1 MNGSDPA
8 VLAPAVGTPSDVSD
22 KPSVHV
28 LIVDDDPAKR
38 LALGSILAPLGHSIV
53 EAESGLV
60 ALRCLMRQDFAVILL
75 DVRMPVMDGF
85 ETAALIRERQQS
97 EMTPIIF
104 VTAHGSDE
112 MLDTETYTQGEVD
125 FIFAPVNPKELRAK
139 VSVFANLF
147 TRAEELAARAREV
160 QTSADQLRFLTDAA
174 PVGIFQTDAQNRYV
188 YTNPRWSE
196 ITGLSAEKAAGRE
209 WGTIIDW
216 QERAQVAA
224 DLIGVSADQA
234 EFSQRFRIQP
244 PGSGSR
250 IVIMTSRSIPGR
262 NGETVGSVGILADV
276 TAEAGAEVAMADARD
291 KATEASQLKSDF
303 LANMSHEI
311 RTPMNGII
319 GMTELLLETEL
330 DDRQRDY
337 ASTVRNS
344 GESLLTI
351 INDILDFSKVEAGKL
366 TIENIDF
373 DIRTIVDDV
382 VGLLVEPAL
391 AKGLS
396 LTPIIERSVPDTIC
410 GDPGRVRQVLINL
423 IGNAVKFTHTGGID
437 VRVSRD
443 ETMVM
448 DTYLRFQVS
457 DTGDGIA
464 SDKLETVFHPFIQ
477 GDATTSRKYGGT
489 GLGLSISSQLVA
501 LMGGDCGVSSEPG
514 VGSTFWFTIRVD
526 ADKEVNDFDLES
538 EDLAPLGEPALSEI
552 DPSDPIADDN
562 SPLGSR
568 LVRLGPPG
576 RVLLAE
582 DNVVNQQ
589 VASAMLDHLGFTV
602 DVVPDGAAAVKAVTQ
617 ASYDAVLMDCQM
629 PILDGYQATR
639 EIRRVQGV
647 AAHVPII
654 AVTASAMSSDQQRC
668 LAAGMDDYL
677 PKPLSLNALGA
688 VLARWA
694 PEKPDP
700 EGVDNESDQASA
712 AGPPPVQSAAPSRSS
727 IDAEVLS
734 RLMRLGEASGED
746 LLDQLKSLFLT
757 EADNRIKAVH
767 EALAADDASGVVLP
781 AHTLGGASAN
791 LGAGILA
798 DLCATLEADGEAG
811 DLVGCA
817 TLLKSVEA
825 EVERVRI
832 ALTSGHPTP

>member
-1 MNGSDPA
+1 MNDYDPA
-8 VLAPAVGTPSDVSD
+8 VLAPAVDTLLGAPHKSAV
-22 KPSVHV
+22 PV
-28 LIVDDDPAKR
+28 LIVDDDPGKR
-38 LALGSILAPLGHSIV
+38 LALGSILAPLGHTIV

-75 DVRMPVMDGF
+75 DVRMPIMDGF

-104 VTAHGSDE
+104 VTAHGNDE
-112 MLDTETYTQGEVD
+112 MLDADLYTQGEVD

-196 ITGLSAEKAAGRE
+196 ITGISAEKAAGQE

-216 QERAQVAA
+216 QERDQVAA

-244 PGSGSR
+244 PESEPR
-250 IVIMTSRSIPGR
+250 IVIVTSRSIPGR
-262 NGETVGSVGILADV
+262 NGEIVGSVGILADV

-319 GMTELLLETEL
+319 GMTEMLLETDL

-337 ASTVRNS
+337 AVTVRNS
-344 GESLLTI
+344 GDGLLTI

-366 TIENIDF
+366 TIEEIDF
-373 DIRTIVDDV
+373 DVRTIVADV
-382 VGLLVEPAL
+382 VDLLIGPAR

-396 LTPIIERSVPDTIC
+396 LTPVIDKSVPALVS
-410 GDPGRVRQVLINL
+410 GDPGRIRQVLINL
-423 IGNAVKFTHTGGID
+423 IGNAIKFTHAGEIS
-437 VRVSRD
+437 VRISRD
-443 ETMVM
+443 EAIPT
-448 DTYLRFQVS
+448 DDFLRFQVS

-464 SDKLETVFHPFIQ
+464 SDKLETVFQPFIQ

-514 VGSTFWFTIRVD
+514 VGSVFWFTISIAEHRD
-526 ADKEVNDFDLES
+526 ANAKGSDAA
-538 EDLAPLGEPALSEI
+538 LAGVGTAT
-552 DPSDPIADDN
+552 IADTVPTSHTADDD
-562 SPLGSR
+562 S
-568 LVRLGPPG
+568 LVNTRFARLGPPE

-582 DNVVNQQ
+582 DNQVNQQ
-589 VASAMLDHLGFTV
+589 VAQAMLEHLGFTV
-602 DVVPDGAAAVKAVTQ
+602 DVVTDGAEAVKAVTRNPY
-617 ASYDAVLMDCQM
+617 AAVLMDCQM
-629 PILDGYQATR
+629 PTLDGYQATR

-668 LAAGMDDYL
+668 LAAGMDDYI
-677 PKPLSLNALGA
+677 PKPLSLTALGA
-688 VLARWA
+688 VLERWA
-694 PEKPDP
+694 PEKPDH
-700 EGVDNESDQASA
+700 EA
-712 AGPPPVQSAAPSRSS
+712 AGESPVEAAAAAARRASPT
-727 IDAEVLS
+727 IDPQVLA
-734 RLMRLGEASGED
+734 RLSVLGEASGED
-746 LLDQLKSLFLT
+746 NLLKRLKILFLSD
-757 EADNRIKAVH
+757 ADTHVGAIHQAI
-767 EALAADDASGVVLP
+767 AADDASAMGES
-781 AHTLGGASAN
+781 AHTLGGASSN
-791 LGAGILA
+791 LGATLLA
-798 DLCATLEADGEAG
+798 ELCATLEASGESG
-811 DLVGCA
+811 DMIASAASLEA
-817 TLLKSVEA
+817 IEA
-825 EVERVRI
+825 ELVRVRA
-832 ALTSGHPTP
+832 ALDMQVATP